1 MFQDTIVVFRRQ
13 MRMSLR
19 SPAMILSGLLQ
30 PMLYLVLFA
39 PLLQSVAA
47 HVGSANQYTL
57 FVPGLLVQLA
67 VFGAAFT
74 GYGAIGEWR
83 DGVIEGERVTP
94 AHRSALLLGRLGR
107 DLVQLLFQVV
117 VLIALAYAFGMD
129 APLPELLVG
138 VGITL
143 ILGVACAATSNAIA
157 LSAKDERVM
166 GSVVNT
172 LLMPIILLSGI
183 LLPVGMGPHWLQF
196 TAELMPIKHVVDAV
210 RSCFAGD
217 VTASGVMWGGG
228 WAVLLCLLG
237 VWFGTRTFRA
247 ET

>member
-1 MFQDTIVVFRRQ
+1 V
-13 MRMSLR
+13 
-19 SPAMILSGLLQ
+19 
-30 PMLYLVLFA
+30 LYLVLFA
-39 PLLQSVAA
+39 PLLRSVAA
-47 HVGSANQYTL
+47 QVGSVNQYTL

-74 GYGAIGEWR
+74 GYGVIGEWR
-83 DGVIEGERVTP
+83 DGVIEGEQVTP

-107 DLVQLLFQVV
+107 DLVQLLVQIV
-117 VLIALAYAFGMD
+117 VLVALAYAFGMD
-129 APLPELLVG
+129 TSPPALLVG

-143 ILGVACAATSNAIA
+143 VLGVACAATSNAVA

-172 LLMPIILLSGI
+172 LLMPVILLSGI
-183 LLPVGMGPHWLQF
+183 LLPVGIGPHWLQF
-196 TAELMPIKHVVDAV
+196 TAGLMPVKHVVDAV

-217 VTASGVMWGGG
+217 LTASSVLWGGG

-247 ET
+247 EA

>member
-83 DGVIEGERVTP
+83 DGVIEGSESPLPT
-94 AHRSALLLGRLGR
+94 ALLSCWV
-107 DLVQLLFQVV
+107 DS
-117 VLIALAYAFGMD
+117 D
-129 APLPELLVG
+129 
-138 VGITL
+138 
-143 ILGVACAATSNAIA
+143 ATSY
-157 LSAKDERVM
+157 SYC
-166 GSVVNT
+166 S
-172 LLMPIILLSGI
+172 
-183 LLPVGMGPHWLQF
+183 
-196 TAELMPIKHVVDAV
+196 
-210 RSCFAGD
+210 RS
-217 VTASGVMWGGG
+217 SY
-228 WAVLLCLLG
+228 
-237 VWFGTRTFRA
+237 
-247 ET
+247 